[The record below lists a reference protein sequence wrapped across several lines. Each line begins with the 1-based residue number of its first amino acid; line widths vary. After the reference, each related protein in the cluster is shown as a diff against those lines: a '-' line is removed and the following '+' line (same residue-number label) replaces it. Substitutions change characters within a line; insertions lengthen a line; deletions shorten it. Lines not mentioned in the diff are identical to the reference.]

1 MPPGVFLRL
10 KMDDESTIS
19 EDSEAMFQ
27 LSFRDETDDPKEA
40 STSTQHAF
48 ALCMN
53 ANNFQINQKCN
64 IPQNR
69 Y

>member
-27 LSFRDETDDPKEA
+27 LTFRDETYNPKA
-40 STSTQHAF
+40 SPS
-48 ALCMN
+48 ALHTLASAMCT
-53 ANNFQINQKCN
+53 AAL
-64 IPQNR
+64 PA
-69 Y
+69 

>member
-27 LSFRDETDDPKEA
+27 LSFRDETYDAKA

-48 ALCMN
+48 VLCMN

>member
-27 LSFRDETDDPKEA
+27 LSFRDETYDAKA
-40 STSTQHAF
+40 STSTQHTS

-53 ANNFQINQKCN
+53 ENNF
-64 IPQNR
+64 
-69 Y
+69 